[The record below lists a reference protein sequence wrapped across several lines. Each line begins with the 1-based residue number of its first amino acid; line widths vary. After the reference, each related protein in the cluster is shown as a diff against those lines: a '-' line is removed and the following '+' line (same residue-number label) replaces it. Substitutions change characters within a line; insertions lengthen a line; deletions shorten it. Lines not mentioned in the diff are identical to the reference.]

1 MLKISK
7 MLVYKSQKYFYILSL
22 LLLVP
27 WLVFFFFFS
36 EMFFVLWRLF
46 QIIVFGWQV
55 IGQRSTGHISRFT
68 GSQIFG
74 QILDS
79 ATSGSGN
86 VLSRL
91 IELIFFSESFYLGRL
106 MAEYWRRTCLQAE
119 KKQRQHNPRRRY
131 RQWNPEWKVPVK
143 TTDMTKATRMA

>member
-1 MLKISK
+1 MSSTLFMLKISK

-27 WLVFFFFFS
+27 RLVFFFFFS

-91 IELIFFSESFYLGRL
+91 IELIFFFRKYLPRKTHGGILKTHLSPGREETKT
-106 MAEYWRRTCLQAE
+106 AQTQE
-119 KKQRQHNPRRRY
+119 KVSPMKS
-131 RQWNPEWKVPVK
+131 
-143 TTDMTKATRMA
+143 

>member
-91 IELIFFSESFYLGRL
+91 IELIFFQKVFTSEDS
-106 MAEYWRRTCLQAE
+106 WRNIEDALVSR
-119 KKQRQHNPRRRY
+119 PRRSKDSTTPREGIANEILNERY
-131 RQWNPEWKVPVK
+131 RSRPR
-143 TTDMTKATRMA
+143 T